1 MKNSTTLLN
10 TFLTLTTLFIFFSC
24 QKKGCTDP
32 NALNYDINAQ
42 KDDNSCIYEQFDK
55 QALLLN
61 LNDNYI
67 IPSLS
72 SYQTAVMNLD
82 EKVEFFTQN
91 PNDSSLN
98 ILRNYWSDA
107 LLKWQDIAFLN
118 FGPSEYILLTNQTN
132 TFPADTML
140 IDSSI
145 LNGSWNF
152 SFTNSFDAKG
162 FQAMDY
168 LLNKRGLTDS
178 QICQNFISSANAKQY
193 LKDISTDLQT
203 NIDYVVSEWT
213 SYSSDFKSDYESNS
227 DGSAVS
233 NVINGLCLHYE
244 FYVRRGKVGLP
255 LGKFN
260 GFSQQEMPE
269 LVECYHYGQSL
280 PFAKRSVASI
290 QNFING
296 NSYLDNNEGIG
307 FDDYIDFVNAEY
319 NGEDLSSTINN
330 KFQLISDH
338 LDLLNDP
345 FSEEIINNKQ
355 NVENAY
361 EHMQQLV
368 PLVKVDMTSALGV
381 LITYQDNDGD

>member
-1 MKNSTTLLN
+1 MKNSTTLFRTSLII
-10 TFLTLTTLFIFFSC
+10 TLLFSFFSC

-32 NALNYDINAQ
+32 NALNYDISAQ

-67 IPSLS
+67 IPAFSA
-72 SYQTAVMNLD
+72 YQTATIDLD
-82 EKVEFFTQN
+82 EKVELFTQN
-91 PNDSSLN
+91 PNDSSL
-98 ILRNYWSDA
+98 ITLRNYWSDA

-145 LNGSWNF
+145 FNGSWNF
-152 SFTNSFDAKG
+152 SSTNSFDAKG

-168 LLNKRGLTDS
+168 LLNKRGQSDN
-178 QICQNFISSANAKQY
+178 QICQYFSSSVNAKQY
-193 LKDISTDLQT
+193 LKDISTDLKS
-203 NIDYVVSEWT
+203 NIDYVVNEWT
-213 SYSSDFKSDYESNS
+213 SYTNDFTSDYETNS

-233 NVINGLCLHYE
+233 NVINALCQHYE

-280 PFAKRSVASI
+280 PFAKRSVSSI

-296 NSYLDNNEGIG
+296 NSYASSSEGIG